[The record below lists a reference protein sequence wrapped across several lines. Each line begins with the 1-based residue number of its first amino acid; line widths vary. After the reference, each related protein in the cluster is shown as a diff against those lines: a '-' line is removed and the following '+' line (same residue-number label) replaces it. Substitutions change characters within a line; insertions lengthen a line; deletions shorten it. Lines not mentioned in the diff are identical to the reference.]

1 MFLLSFQGTKF
12 LQCEFSVIL
21 LTFPERELEC
31 VQLAMPSCDLRISQ
45 DHILYLLQTKT
56 NKNGG
61 NQEVEIAHCHK
72 GQYFGELALVTNKP
86 RAASAYAVGDVKC
99 LGKKMSL

>member
-1 MFLLSFQGTKF
+1 
-12 LQCEFSVIL
+12 
-21 LTFPERELEC
+21 
-31 VQLAMPSCDLRISQ
+31 MPICDPRASQ
-45 DHILYLLQTKT
+45 DHILYLLQTKS

-99 LGKKMSL
+99 LGKKKLCEGLPRPTPTLGN